1 MDVGRVGKEFVAKPY
16 RHQVGGHGPVVSLPG
31 TSMVAKPIDSKRQEC
46 RFYQQ
51 TPPELLPF
59 VPAFH
64 GLAKVKFSADAIN
77 ATSQFVAGV
86 PTDGAGPADLPPTSS
101 MGTENT
107 GVTFSVL
114 EAPEVDSGRGS
125 GDESA
130 GQAQI
135 KDANPWSLAMYRK
148 QLAPSRISKT
158 GVLDCILLENLTG
171 KFKYPCVLDIKIGTR
186 LYDDDAD
193 PKKRE
198 RCQAKA
204 SSTTTAEL
212 GVRIC
217 GMQVYSTES
226 GKYLCQDKYHGRLLT
241 PTTITDALRKYFEL
255 STGAPPSSCA
265 RSRSIINGFLE
276 RMQQLKQ
283 VVEGQKGMRFYSS
296 SLLLMYDG
304 DLQNDAPRVD
314 IRMIDFAHTTF
325 EQNDGGQSELP
336 DEGYLFGLCNLSDRL
351 RGLMTEGAA
360 PQPPAAA
367 AAAAASAQPS
377 AVDLN

>member
-1 MDVGRVGKEFVAKPY
+1 MSTIDVGHVGKEEFVAKPY
-16 RHQVGGHGPVVSLPG
+16 RHQVGGHGPVVSLHG

-46 RFYQQ
+46 KFYQQ
-51 TPPELLPF
+51 APPELLPF
-59 VPAFH
+59 VPTFH

-77 ATSQFVAGV
+77 ATSQCVAGA
-86 PTDGAGPADLPPTSS
+86 PTDGAGPAELHLEPCA
-101 MGTENT
+101 E
-107 GVTFSVL
+107 TFSVL

-125 GDESA
+125 GDESV
-130 GQAQI
+130 GQAQRQASS

-171 KFKYPCVLDIKIGTR
+171 KFKYPCVLDVKIGTR

-193 PKKRE
+193 AKKRE

-204 SSTTTAEL
+204 SSTTTEAL

-226 GKYLCQDKYHGRLLT
+226 GKYLCQDKYHGRSLT
-241 PTTITDALRKYFEL
+241 PRTITEALRKYFEL

-265 RSRSIINGFLE
+265 RSRGIINGFLE
-276 RMQQLKQ
+276 RMQHLTQ

-304 DLQNDAPRVD
+304 DLTNDAPRVD

-325 EQNDGGQSELP
+325 EQSEGAQSELP
-336 DEGYLFGLCNLSDRL
+336 DEGYLFGLGNLGDRL

-367 AAAAASAQPS
+367 SAQPG
-377 AVDLN
+377 AVDAN